1 MKYRSTAVAL
11 ALIGVLVARG
21 AAAQTATQ
29 TVAFEVQAINQISV
43 TGSPSLIINSASA
56 GGAPTAATASASYDI
71 TTNGTNEKITAQLD
85 TDMPTGVT
93 LSASLAAPSTG
104 TSAGAKSLSQTTAQD
119 MVTGISTES
128 QTGLAINYTLNA
140 TAAAGVVPAGTRTVT
155 YTITAGP

>member
-1 MKYRSTAVAL
+1 MKHRSTALAL
-11 ALIGVLVARG
+11 ALIGVLAARG

-29 TVAFEVQAINQISV
+29 TVAFEVQAINSITV
-43 TGSPSLIINSASA
+43 TGSPSLIINSVTA
-56 GGAPTAATASASYDI
+56 GGAPADATASASYDI

-104 TSAGAKSLSQTTAQD
+104 TSAGAKSLSQTAAQD
-119 MVTGISTES
+119 MVTGISTEN
-128 QTGLAINYTLNA
+128 QAGMAINYTLSA
-140 TAAAGVVPAGTRTVT
+140 TAAAGVVPPGTRTVT